1 MPQATDIVIQNG
13 APTPVNK
20 TLTLVSPAAGDGGV
34 ALWYLKEGAVSAAFI
49 AVTASAHKTGNASRK
64 LNLRLSFPSSFVD
77 AQTGKT
83 VLGPRALVNLTVSIP
98 DDFPES
104 DKAHMTAYTAN
115 LINHVLVKAAVRDA
129 YSFT

>member
-1 MPQATDIVIQNG
+1 MPQATDIVIKNG
-13 APTPVNK
+13 ATTPVDK
-20 TLTLVSPAAGDGGV
+20 TFTLVSPAAGDGGV
-34 ALWYLKEGAVSAAFI
+34 ALWYLKEGTVSAAFI

-77 AQTGKT
+77 GGKT

-104 DKAHMTAYTAN
+104 AKSDFTAYTAN
-115 LINHVLVKAAVRDA
+115 LVNHPLIKAAIRDA

>member
-13 APTPVNK
+13 ATTPVDK
-20 TLTLVSPAAGDGGV
+20 TFTLVSPAAGDGGV
-34 ALWYLKEGAVSAAFI
+34 ALWYLKEGSVSAAFV

-64 LNLRLSFPSSFVD
+64 LNLRLSFPSSYTDVS
-77 AQTGKT
+77 GRT
-83 VLGPRALVNLTVSIP
+83 VVGPRALVNLTVSIP

-104 DKAHMTAYTAN
+104 AKDDLSAFTAN
-115 LINHVLVKAAVRDA
+115 LINHSLIKAAVRDA

>member
-13 APTPVNK
+13 APTPVAK
-20 TLTLVSPAAGDGGV
+20 TFTLVSPAAGDGGV
-34 ALWYLKEGAVSAAFI
+34 ALWYLKEGSVSAAFV

-64 LNLRLSFPSSFVD
+64 LNLRLSYPSSFTD
-77 AQTGKT
+77 GSGKV

-104 DKAHMTAYTAN
+104 EKAHMTAYTAN
-115 LINHVLVKAAVRDA
+115 LINHLVVKAAVRDA